1 MLTLSTRSKEAIKV
15 ALAVTVAMGIALWM
29 DWEKPYWAAFGVIM
43 ISLPTEGQ
51 SLNKGAMRMLGTLV
65 AILAAF
71 TFLAW
76 FPQQRWLFMA
86 VLSLYIGFCAYMM
99 TGRKRQ
105 YFWYASGFICV
116 AIAVNSSNSLT
127 AFQIAVER
135 AQETGTGILV
145 YSLIS
150 ALLWPQSSR
159 DAFEDASRRLFAV
172 QSQLYRAYRGLMRGE
187 GKPEDSR
194 AQRMQELRLLQ
205 QVEVLLNAAETESYE
220 VWEVRHQWRLFHE
233 QSTAVMETLGHWR
246 TGLPEIEPLDLQT
259 LLPDLDAL
267 YSELDRRFA
276 QIERMLG
283 GQAPDRMPQAVTLA
297 VDKAAMHALTR
308 FQEAAVVVTKSQLDR
323 LEALSRSVFDCVRD
337 LRGYGE
343 SASKPLREEIPR
355 RGIAI
360 DPDRFQS
367 VISVLATLWISFLIW
382 VYVDPPGHASFVYLS
397 VIFIMVV
404 KQIGISPKAILL
416 PFTLATFFAG
426 VPYVFVMPHLSG
438 YGELG
443 LMIFGVT
450 FAIGYLFSEPQ
461 QALAKM
467 AGLAMFARFIS
478 VQNEQTYSFASYAN
492 SAVMVMLVGALL
504 FAMAYIPTNP
514 RPEKVFLRLLSRFFR
529 NAEFLISGLAPDGQR
544 LKGITGR
551 WRAVFYQNDLLELP
565 AKLAAYAQKID
576 YRAFPANTP
585 EQVQAMVSSLYV
597 LAFRIKDLVEAHGY
611 PQAELVEK
619 HLLDDLRA
627 WHQVIEAR
635 LQRRA
640 DDPTQVIEPS
650 ADVCE
655 RLAARLARLEFSI
668 EEIFTQSGKGE
679 LSTANYKNLYRLLG
693 SYRGLSE
700 AAISYVQLAEGMKW
714 AQWREARF

>member
-1 MLTLSTRSKEAIKV
+1 MKLSIRAKEAIKV

-29 DWEKPYWAAFGVIM
+29 DWEKPYWAGFGVIM

-65 AILAAF
+65 AVAVAL

-76 FPQQRWLFMA
+76 FPQQRWWFMT
-86 VLSLYIGFCAYMM
+86 VVSLYVGFCAYMM

-116 AIAVNSSNSLT
+116 TIAVNAANSPT

-135 AQETGTGILV
+135 TQETGTGILV
-145 YSLIS
+145 YSLVS
-150 ALLWPQSSR
+150 ALLWPRSSR
-159 DAFEDASRRLFAV
+159 DALEDASRRLFAV

-220 VWEVRHQWRLFHE
+220 VWEVRHQWRLFHQ

-246 TGLPEIEPLDLQT
+246 TGLAEIESLDQQT
-259 LLPDLDAL
+259 LLPDLDAF

-283 GQAPDRMPQAVTLA
+283 GRAPDRMPQAVTLA
-297 VDKAAMHALTR
+297 VDKAAMRALTR

-323 LEALSRSVFDCVRD
+323 LEALSRSVFDCLRV

-343 SASKPLREEIPR
+343 SASKPLREETPR

-397 VIFIMVV
+397 VVFIMVV

-416 PFTLATFFAG
+416 PFTLATLFTG
-426 VPYVFVMPHLSG
+426 IPYVFVMPHLSG

-467 AGLAMFARFIS
+467 AGLALFARFIS

-492 SAVMVMLVGALL
+492 GAVMVMLVGALL

-514 RPEKVFLRLLSRFFR
+514 RPERAFLRLLRRFFR

-565 AKLAAYAQKID
+565 GKLAACGQKID
-576 YRAFPANTP
+576 YRALPANAP
-585 EQVQAMVSSLYV
+585 EQVQALVSSLYV
-597 LAFRIKDLVEAHGY
+597 LAFQIKDLVDAHGY
-611 PQAELVEK
+611 PQAKLAEK
-619 HLLDDLRA
+619 HLLDDVRA

-640 DDPTQVIEPS
+640 DDPTQFIEPS
-650 ADVCE
+650 TEVRK
-655 RLAARLARLEFSI
+655 RLADRLARLEASI
-668 EEIFTQSGKGE
+668 EEMFAQSGKGE
-679 LSTANYKNLYRLLG
+679 LSTADCKNLYRLLG

-700 AAISYVQLAEGMKW
+700 AAIGYAQLAEGMKW
-714 AQWREARF
+714 AQWREERF

>member
-1 MLTLSTRSKEAIKV
+1 MKLSTRAKEAIKV
-15 ALAVTVAMGIALWM
+15 ALAVTIAMGIALWM
-29 DWEKPYWAAFGVIM
+29 DWEKPYWAAYGVIM
-43 ISLPTEGQ
+43 ISLPTTGQ

-65 AILAAF
+65 GIVVAL

-76 FPQQRWLFMA
+76 FPQERWWFMA

-116 AIAVNSSNSLT
+116 TIAVNASNSLT

-135 AQETGTGILV
+135 TQETGTGVLV
-145 YSLIS
+145 YSLVS
-150 ALLWPQSSR
+150 ALLWPRSSR
-159 DAFEDASRRLFAV
+159 NALEDASRRLFAV
-172 QSQLYRAYRGLMRGE
+172 QSHLYQAYRGLMRGE

-194 AQRMQELRLLQ
+194 AQRLQELRLLQ

-220 VWEVRHQWRLFHE
+220 VWEVRHQWRLFHQ

-246 TGLPEIEPLDLQT
+246 TGLPEIEHLDLQT
-259 LLPDLDAL
+259 FLPDLDAL

-297 VDKAAMHALTR
+297 IDNAAMRALTR

-323 LEALSRSVFDCVRD
+323 LEALSRSMFDCVRD

-343 SASKPLREEIPR
+343 LASKPLREETPR

-367 VISVLATLWISFLIW
+367 AISVLATLWISFLIW

-397 VIFIMVV
+397 VVFIMVV
-404 KQIGISPKAILL
+404 KQIGISPKALLL
-416 PFTLATFFAG
+416 PFTLATLFAG
-426 VPYVFVMPHLSG
+426 IPYVFVMPHLSG

-461 QALAKM
+461 QALAKL
-467 AGLAMFARFIS
+467 AGLALFARFIS

-492 SAVMVMLVGALL
+492 GALMVMLVGALL

-514 RPEKVFLRLLSRFFR
+514 RPEKVFLRLLRRFFR

-551 WRAVFYQNDLLELP
+551 WRAVFYQNDLLALP
-565 AKLAAYAQKID
+565 GKLAACGQKID
-576 YRAFPANTP
+576 YRAFPANAP
-585 EQVQAMVSSLYV
+585 EQVQALVSSLYV
-597 LAFRIKDLVEAHGY
+597 FAFQIKDLVDAHGY
-611 PQAELVEK
+611 PQAELAEK
-619 HLLDDLRA
+619 RLLDDVRA
-627 WHQVIEAR
+627 WHEVIEAR

-640 DDPTQVIEPS
+640 DDPTQFIEPS
-650 ADVCE
+650 AGVRS
-655 RLAARLARLEFSI
+655 RLAHGLARLEASI
-668 EEIFTQSGKGE
+668 EEMFAQSGKGE
-679 LSTANYKNLYRLLG
+679 LSTADCKNLFRLLG

-700 AAISYVQLAEGMKW
+700 AAIGYAQLAEGMKW
-714 AQWREARF
+714 SHWREEKF

>member
-1 MLTLSTRSKEAIKV
+1 
-15 ALAVTVAMGIALWM
+15 
-29 DWEKPYWAAFGVIM
+29 M
-43 ISLPTEGQ
+43 ISLPTAGQ

-65 AILAAF
+65 AVAVAL

-76 FPQQRWLFMA
+76 FPQQRWWFMA
-86 VLSLYIGFCAYMM
+86 VVSLYVGFCAYMM

-116 AIAVNSSNSLT
+116 TIAVYASNSPT

-135 AQETGTGILV
+135 TQETGTGILV
-145 YSLIS
+145 YSLVS
-150 ALLWPQSSR
+150 ALLWPRSSR
-159 DAFEDASRRLFAV
+159 DALEDASRRLFAV

-220 VWEVRHQWRLFHE
+220 VWEVRHQWRLFHQ

-246 TGLPEIEPLDLQT
+246 TGLPEIEPLDLPT

-276 QIERMLG
+276 QIEHMLG
-283 GQAPDRMPQAVTLA
+283 GRAPDRMPQAVTLA
-297 VDKAAMHALTR
+297 VHKAAMRALTR

-343 SASKPLREEIPR
+343 TASKPLREETPR

-382 VYVDPPGHASFVYLS
+382 VYVDPPGDASFVYLS
-397 VIFIMVV
+397 VVFIMVV

-416 PFTLATFFAG
+416 PFTLATLFTG

-467 AGLAMFARFIS
+467 AGLALFARFIS

-492 SAVMVMLVGALL
+492 AAVMVMLVGALI

-514 RPEKVFLRLLSRFFR
+514 RPEKVFLRLLRRFFR

-565 AKLAAYAQKID
+565 GKLAACGQKID
-576 YRAFPANTP
+576 YRAFPANAP
-585 EQVQAMVSSLYV
+585 EQVQALVSSLYV
-597 LAFRIKDLVEAHGY
+597 LAFQIKDLVDALGH
-611 PQAELVEK
+611 PQAELAAK
-619 HLLDDLRA
+619 RLLDDVRA
-627 WHQVIEAR
+627 WHQVIETR
-635 LQRRA
+635 MQRRA
-640 DDPTQVIEPS
+640 DDPTQFIEPS
-650 ADVCE
+650 ADVRK
-655 RLAARLARLEFSI
+655 RLADRLARLEANI
-668 EEIFTQSGKGE
+668 EEMFAQSGKGE
-679 LSTANYKNLYRLLG
+679 LSTADCKNLYRLLG

-714 AQWREARF
+714 ALWREERF

>member
-1 MLTLSTRSKEAIKV
+1 MKLSTRAKEAIKV

-43 ISLPTEGQ
+43 ISLPTKGQ

-65 AILAAF
+65 AVAVAL

-76 FPQQRWLFMA
+76 FPQQRWWFMA
-86 VLSLYIGFCAYMM
+86 VLSLYVGFCSYMM
-99 TGRKRQ
+99 TGRKHQ

-116 AIAVNSSNSLT
+116 TIAVNAANSPT

-135 AQETGTGILV
+135 TQETGTGILV
-145 YSLIS
+145 YSLVS
-150 ALLWPQSSR
+150 ALLWPRSSR
-159 DAFEDASRRLFAV
+159 DALEDASRRLFAV

-194 AQRMQELRLLQ
+194 AQRMQELQLLQ

-220 VWEVRHQWRLFHE
+220 VWEVRHQWRLFHQ

-283 GQAPDRMPQAVTLA
+283 GRAPDRMPQAVTLA
-297 VDKAAMHALTR
+297 VDKAAMRALTR

-343 SASKPLREEIPR
+343 AASKPLREETPR

-397 VIFIMVV
+397 VVFIMVV

-416 PFTLATFFAG
+416 PFTLATLFTG

-467 AGLAMFARFIS
+467 AGLALFARFIS

-492 SAVMVMLVGALL
+492 GAVMVMLVGALL

-514 RPEKVFLRLLSRFFR
+514 RPEKVFLRLLRRFFR
-529 NAEFLISGLAPDGQR
+529 NAEFLISGLAPGGQR

-565 AKLAAYAQKID
+565 GKLAACGQKID
-576 YRAFPANTP
+576 YRAFPANAP
-585 EQVQAMVSSLYV
+585 EQVQALVSSLYV
-597 LAFRIKDLVEAHGY
+597 LAFQIKDLVDAHGY
-611 PQAELVEK
+611 PQAELAEK
-619 HLLDDLRA
+619 RLLDDVRA

-640 DDPTQVIEPS
+640 DDPTQFIEPS
-650 ADVCE
+650 ADVRK
-655 RLAARLARLEFSI
+655 RLADRLARLEASI
-668 EEIFTQSGKGE
+668 EEMFAQSGKGE
-679 LSTANYKNLYRLLG
+679 LSTADCKNLYRLLG

-700 AAISYVQLAEGMKW
+700 AAIGYAQLGEGMNW
-714 AQWREARF
+714 AQWREERF

>member
-1 MLTLSTRSKEAIKV
+1 
-15 ALAVTVAMGIALWM
+15 
-29 DWEKPYWAAFGVIM
+29 M
-43 ISLPTEGQ
+43 ISLPTAGQ

-65 AILAAF
+65 AVAVAL

-76 FPQQRWLFMA
+76 FPQQRWWFMA
-86 VLSLYIGFCAYMM
+86 VVSLYVGFCAYMM
-99 TGRKRQ
+99 TGRKHQ

-116 AIAVNSSNSLT
+116 TIAVYAANSPT

-135 AQETGTGILV
+135 TQETGTGILV
-145 YSLIS
+145 YSLVS
-150 ALLWPQSSR
+150 ALLWPRSSR
-159 DAFEDASRRLFAV
+159 DALEDASRRLFAV

-220 VWEVRHQWRLFHE
+220 VWEVRHQWRLFHQ

-283 GQAPDRMPQAVTLA
+283 GRAPDRMPQAVTLA
-297 VDKAAMHALTR
+297 VHKAAMRALTR

-343 SASKPLREEIPR
+343 SASKPLREETPR

-382 VYVDPPGHASFVYLS
+382 VYVDPPGDASFVYLS
-397 VIFIMVV
+397 VVFIMVV

-416 PFTLATFFAG
+416 PFTLAAFFTG
-426 VPYVFVMPHLSG
+426 IPYVFVMPHLSG

-467 AGLAMFARFIS
+467 AGLALFARFIS

-492 SAVMVMLVGALL
+492 GALMVMLVGALL

-514 RPEKVFLRLLSRFFR
+514 RPEKVFLRLLRRFFR
-529 NAEFLISGLAPDGQR
+529 NAEFLISGLAPDGQQ

-565 AKLAAYAQKID
+565 AKLAACGQKID
-576 YRAFPANTP
+576 YRAFPANAP
-585 EQVQAMVSSLYV
+585 EQVQALVSSLYV
-597 LAFRIKDLVEAHGY
+597 LAFQIKDLVDAHGY
-611 PQAELVEK
+611 PQAELAEK
-619 HLLDDLRA
+619 RLLDDVRA

-635 LQRRA
+635 MQRRA
-640 DDPTQVIEPS
+640 EDPTQFIEPS
-650 ADVCE
+650 ADVRK
-655 RLAARLARLEFSI
+655 RLADRLARLEASI
-668 EEIFTQSGKGE
+668 EEMFAQSGKGE
-679 LSTANYKNLYRLLG
+679 LSTTDCKNLYRLLG

-700 AAISYVQLAEGMKW
+700 AAIGYAQLAEGMKW
-714 AQWREARF
+714 AQWREERF